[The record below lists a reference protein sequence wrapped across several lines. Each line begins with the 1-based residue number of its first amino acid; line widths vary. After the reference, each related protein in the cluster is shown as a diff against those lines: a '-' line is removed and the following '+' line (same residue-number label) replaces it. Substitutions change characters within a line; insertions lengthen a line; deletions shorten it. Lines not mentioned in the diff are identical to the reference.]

1 MGMIKSEALMAMSV
15 SNEQRIMQIR
25 AGPLQQAVISI
36 DLTIKPCVLLH
47 QRGNL
52 LYEQKIHYRNQV
64 MNGFIN

>member
-1 MGMIKSEALMAMSV
+1 
-15 SNEQRIMQIR
+15 MQIR